1 MGWILGLVIIIAC
14 IYMIRYYRLK
24 ANLRNSAKELQRIAH
39 NQEENRIL
47 LISYPDKEAE
57 SFLEAM
63 NEYILLMR
71 KNQIFYQGREKEL
84 RAQIEN
90 ISHDLRTP
98 LTAIIGYL
106 DLLELDNMS
115 KEDKEILVA
124 VQKKA
129 KFLQGLINNFY
140 DLSRLEM
147 NDYQLHSDE
156 MDLTRFARETILLFY
171 QEFEK
176 NGITVEFSVKHRQDA
191 LLILA
196 DSGAMGRIFNNMMQN
211 ALRYAKSS
219 LHITVFEEEGKGCI
233 SFENDTD
240 GLDPEDIPHLFERFF
255 MQEKSRT
262 SQSTGLGL
270 TISKLLA
277 EAMGGSAEAN
287 LVEDRLRIT
296 YRFEE
301 V

>member
-1 MGWILGLVIIIAC
+1 MGWILGLFIIIAC
-14 IYMIRYYRLK
+14 FYMVRYYRLK
-24 ANLRNSAKELQRIAH
+24 ANLRNSVKELQRIVE

-47 LISYPDKEAE
+47 LISYPEKEAE

-63 NEYILLMR
+63 NEYILQTR
-71 KNQIFYQGREKEL
+71 KNQIFYRNREKEL

-106 DLLELDNMS
+106 DLLEIDSMG
-115 KEDKEILVA
+115 KEDREILVA

-129 KFLQGLINNFY
+129 RFLQGLINNFY